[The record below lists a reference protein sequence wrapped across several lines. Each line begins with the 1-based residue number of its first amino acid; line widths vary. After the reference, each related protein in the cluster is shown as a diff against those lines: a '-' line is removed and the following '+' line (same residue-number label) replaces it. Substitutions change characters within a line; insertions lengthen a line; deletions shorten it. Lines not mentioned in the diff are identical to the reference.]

1 MRFGSFSFALV
12 ATGETGSRSGAFMNA
27 GGSIC
32 VWRDLYEAAILENDK
47 SRLPHR
53 IRIAK
58 SAICDRV
65 EELPSA
71 GGFERADLH
80 WAWAALNALEEI
92 HSFNHAK
99 TA

>member
-1 MRFGSFSFALV
+1 
-12 ATGETGSRSGAFMNA
+12 MNA

-32 VWRDLYEAAILENDK
+32 LWRDLYGAAILENDK
-47 SRLPHR
+47 SRLPNR

-65 EELPSA
+65 EELHGA
-71 GGFERADLH
+71 GGSESADLH
-80 WAWAALNALEEI
+80 WAWAALNALEDI
-92 HSFNHAK
+92 HSFNPAK